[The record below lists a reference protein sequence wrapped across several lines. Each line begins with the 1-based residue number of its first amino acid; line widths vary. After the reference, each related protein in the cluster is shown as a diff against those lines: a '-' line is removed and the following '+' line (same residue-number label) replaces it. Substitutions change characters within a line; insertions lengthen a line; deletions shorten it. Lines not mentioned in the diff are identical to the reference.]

1 MANDLL
7 LKKKIYTIRK
17 KNPVNEK
24 EQIDNKKMLTRCGF
38 EFELFYEN
46 PKIICLKWKTIIIEN
61 KKNMVASL
69 VAKVPLPFQLYYRI
83 L

>member
-1 MANDLL
+1 
-7 LKKKIYTIRK
+7 
-17 KNPVNEK
+17 
-24 EQIDNKKMLTRCGF
+24 MLTRCGF

-61 KKNMVASL
+61 KKKMVASL